1 LATCGGLV
9 TRPIQA
15 KYTLAVMSQGFA
27 VPSSVPGDALL
38 PLEKQR
44 GWRIGLNWTAA
55 FLISIVF
62 LVAGLWKLTDPIGAA
77 VRLAQAKVPESLS
90 VFAAV
95 GLGTLET
102 FTGVLLLIPRFRR
115 WGAALGTF
123 LLAAF
128 MIFIGIHYNELVGV
142 DCSCFPWVK
151 RAVGPQFFVGDGV
164 MMLLA
169 IGAGVWARASKGI
182 RPATVI
188 LGAVAVFALAS
199 FGLASTRHTGT
210 KAPGAITAEDGHSIS
225 LQEGKVFVYFFNPQC
240 LHCLEAG
247 RRLAALN
254 WGETR
259 FIGVPTENP
268 QFGDWFMGKAGL
280 TGKGPVSKDL
290 ALLQKTF
297 PFDTPPAGVA
307 IENGYEKAMLL
318 QFEDQEPS
326 ATLKKIGFIR

>member
-1 LATCGGLV
+1 
-9 TRPIQA
+9 
-15 KYTLAVMSQGFA
+15 MSQGFA
-27 VPSSVPGDALL
+27 VPSPVQGDALL
-38 PLEKQR
+38 PLQEKR
-44 GWRIGLNWTAA
+44 GWRIGINWTAA
-55 FLISIVF
+55 ILISIVF
-62 LVAGLWKLTDPIGAA
+62 LVAGLWKLTDPTGAGA
-77 VRLAQAKVPESLS
+77 RLAQAKVPESLS
-90 VFAAV
+90 VFTAV

-102 FTGVLLLIPRFRR
+102 FTGILLLIPRFRR
-115 WGAALGTF
+115 WGSCLGTF

-128 MIFIGIHYNELVGV
+128 MVFIGYHYQELIGV
-142 DCSCFPWVK
+142 DCSCFPWIK
-151 RAVGPQFFVGDGV
+151 RAVGPQFFAGDGV
-164 MMLLA
+164 MMLLG
-169 IGAGVWARASKGI
+169 IGAGIGVRASRGV
-182 RPATVI
+182 RSATLI

-199 FGLASTRHTGT
+199 FGVASTRHTGT
-210 KAPGAITAEDGHSIS
+210 KAPASITAEDGHSIS
-225 LQEGKVFVYFFNPQC
+225 LQQGKVFVYFFNPQC

-254 WGETR
+254 WGDTR

-290 ALLQKTF
+290 TVLQKTF

-318 QFEDQEPS
+318 QFEEQEPS

>member
-1 LATCGGLV
+1 
-9 TRPIQA
+9 
-15 KYTLAVMSQGFA
+15 MSQGIA
-27 VPSSVPGDALL
+27 APSAASGEVLL

-44 GWRIGLNWTAA
+44 GWRTGINWTAA
-55 FLISIVF
+55 ILISIVF
-62 LVAGLWKLTDPIGAA
+62 LVAGLWKVTDPIGAA

-90 VFAAV
+90 VFTAV

-115 WGAALGTF
+115 WGAILGTF

-128 MIFIGIHYNELVGV
+128 MIFIAIHYNELVGV

-151 RAVGPQFFVGDGV
+151 RAVGPQFFVGDGA

-169 IGAGVWARASKGI
+169 IGAGFWVRTSKGV
-182 RPATVI
+182 RTASAI

-210 KAPGAITAEDGHSIS
+210 KAPASIAAEDGHSLS
-225 LQEGKVFVYFFNPQC
+225 LQGGKVFVYFFNPQC

-247 RRLAALN
+247 RRLSALN
-254 WGETR
+254 WGDTR

-290 ALLQKTF
+290 AVLQKTF

-307 IENGYEKAMLL
+307 IEDGYEKAMLL

>member
-1 LATCGGLV
+1 
-9 TRPIQA
+9 
-15 KYTLAVMSQGFA
+15 MSQGIA
-27 VPSSVPGDALL
+27 LPSEALL

-44 GWRIGLNWTAA
+44 GWRTGINWTAA
-55 FLISIVF
+55 ILISIVF
-62 LVAGLWKLTDPIGAA
+62 LVAGLWKVTDPIGAA

-90 VFAAV
+90 VFTAV

-115 WGAALGTF
+115 WGSWVGTF
-123 LLAAF
+123 LLGAF
-128 MIFIGIHYNELVGV
+128 MIFIAIHYNELVGV

-151 RAVGPQFFVGDGV
+151 RAVGPQFFVGDGA

-169 IGAGVWARASKGI
+169 IVAGVWARASMGF
-182 RPATVI
+182 RPAAII

-210 KAPGAITAEDGHSIS
+210 KAPASITAEDGRS
-225 LQEGKVFVYFFNPQC
+225 LSLEEGKVFVYFFNPQC

-254 WGETR
+254 WGDTR

>member
-1 LATCGGLV
+1 
-9 TRPIQA
+9 
-15 KYTLAVMSQGFA
+15 MSQGIA
-27 VPSSVPGDALL
+27 VPSPVPGDALL
-38 PLEKQR
+38 PLEKQH

-55 FLISIVF
+55 ILISIVF
-62 LVAGLWKLTDPIGAA
+62 LAAGLWKLTDPIGAA

-90 VFAAV
+90 VFTAV

-115 WGAALGTF
+115 WGATLGTF

-169 IGAGVWARASKGI
+169 IGAGVWTRASKGI
-182 RPATVI
+182 RPAAVV
-188 LGAVAVFALAS
+188 LGAVAVFAFAS

-210 KAPGAITAEDGHSIS
+210 RAPAAITAEDGHSIS

-297 PFDTPPAGVA
+297 PFNTPPAGVA
-307 IENGYEKAMLL
+307 IESGYEKAMLL

>member
-1 LATCGGLV
+1 
-9 TRPIQA
+9 
-15 KYTLAVMSQGFA
+15 MSQGFA
-27 VPSSVPGDALL
+27 LPNEAFL
-38 PLEKQR
+38 PLEQR
-44 GWRIGLNWTAA
+44 HGWRAGINWTAA
-55 FLISIVF
+55 ILISIVF

-115 WGAALGTF
+115 WGSWLGTF

-128 MIFIGIHYNELVGV
+128 MIFIAIHYTELVGV

-151 RAVGPQFFVGDGV
+151 RAVGPQFFAGDGA

-169 IGAGVWARASKGI
+169 IGAGLWARSSKGT
-182 RPATVI
+182 RPAAVI
-188 LGAVAVFALAS
+188 LGVVAAFALAS

-210 KAPGAITAEDGHSIS
+210 KAPVSITAEDGHSIS

-254 WGETR
+254 WGDTR

-307 IENGYEKAMLL
+307 IENGYEKTMLL

-326 ATLKKIGFIR
+326 ATLKKIGFVR